1 MTRGEFLAA
10 GVKERAEEMGIS
22 LNTEE
27 LTRVVRLD
35 DMEIRVEMVEFRQR
49 CTSSKNVKLA
59 ELLKIEEPVAQDSM
73 LLLSCQRELTNIRNR
88 CIATSGSVTLF
99 FVLGLMITLS
109 HGGWGSG
116 TCLVATLVSCY
127 CLYSDIRK
135 PVGRE
140 FTI

>member
-88 CIATSGSVTLF
+88 YSNQRICHPVFRAWLDDHVIPWRLGIGNLFSRDASFLLLSIQRHSKTSWS
-99 FVLGLMITLS
+99 
-109 HGGWGSG
+109 
-116 TCLVATLVSCY
+116 
-127 CLYSDIRK
+127 
-135 PVGRE
+135 
-140 FTI
+140 